1 MGVAAARLVFLAF
14 FGLTGLIIYNALYL
28 QDLRG
33 AGGHAPSA
41 ASHPAVTAS
50 APLPAAPVR
59 TDVPGNSMQTVSPDQ
74 LLKAVQRELTALGYV
89 VGRADGEMDATTRD
103 AISAYQKSQ
112 DLPVTGLPSD
122 DLLRRILLGDSV
134 ADSDSTGALGADGR
148 AAEQDGTVKSV
159 QQVLAELGYS
169 PGPIDGAM
177 GGATARAI
185 KAFQHDRKI
194 TETGRITPE
203 LLAELKQ
210 VTGRDLAQ
218 LAAH

>member
-33 AGGHAPSA
+33 PSGHAPSA
-41 ASHPAVTAS
+41 SSHPVVTAS
-50 APLPAAPVR
+50 APPAPVPVR
-59 TDVPGNSMQTVSPDQ
+59 TDVPGNSMQTVSPEQ

-122 DLLRRILLGDSV
+122 NLLRRILLGDSV
-134 ADSDSTGALGADGR
+134 ADTDSTGALGAASR
-148 AAEQDGTVKSV
+148 AAGQDHTVKSV

-194 TETGRITPE
+194 IETGRVTPE
-203 LLAELKQ
+203 LLAELKL

-218 LAAH
+218 LTTQ

>member
-1 MGVAAARLVFLAF
+1 
-14 FGLTGLIIYNALYL
+14 
-28 QDLRG
+28 
-33 AGGHAPSA
+33 
-41 ASHPAVTAS
+41 
-50 APLPAAPVR
+50 
-59 TDVPGNSMQTVSPDQ
+59 MQSVSPDQ

-122 DLLRRILLGDSV
+122 DLLRRILLGDSI
-134 ADSDSTGALGADGR
+134 ADSDSTGALGASDR
-148 AAEQDGTVKSV
+148 VAEQDGTVKSV

-169 PGPIDGAM
+169 PGPVDGAM

-185 KAFQHDRKI
+185 KAFQHDRRI
-194 TETGRITPE
+194 AETGRITPE
-203 LLAELKQ
+203 LLAELKE

-218 LAAH
+218 LATQ

>member
-1 MGVAAARLVFLAF
+1 
-14 FGLTGLIIYNALYL
+14 
-28 QDLRG
+28 
-33 AGGHAPSA
+33 
-41 ASHPAVTAS
+41 
-50 APLPAAPVR
+50 
-59 TDVPGNSMQTVSPDQ
+59 MQTVSPDQ

-89 VGRADGEMDATTRD
+89 VGRADGEMDATTGD

-122 DLLRRILLGDSV
+122 DLLRRILLGDSI
-134 ADSDSTGALGADGR
+134 ADSDSTGALGASDP

-169 PGPIDGAM
+169 PGPVDGAM

-194 TETGRITPE
+194 AETGRITPE
-203 LLAELKQ
+203 LLAEFKQ

-218 LAAH
+218 LATQ

>member
-33 AGGHAPSA
+33 AGGHASSPM
-41 ASHPAVTAS
+41 SHPAVTAS
-50 APLPAAPVR
+50 APSAAPVR

-112 DLPVTGLPSD
+112 DLPITGLPSD
-122 DLLRRILLGDSV
+122 DLLRRILLGDSI
-134 ADSDSTGALGADGR
+134 ADSDSTGTLGSSGQ
-148 AAEQDGTVKSV
+148 AAEQDVTVKSV

-169 PGPIDGAM
+169 PGPVDGAM

-194 TETGRITPE
+194 SETGRITPE
-203 LLAELKQ
+203 PLAELKQ

-218 LAAH
+218 LATQ

>member
-1 MGVAAARLVFLAF
+1 MGIAAARLVFLAF

-33 AGGHAPSA
+33 AGGRAPSA
-41 ASHPAVTAS
+41 SSYPAVTAS
-50 APLPAAPVR
+50 APAAAPVR

-122 DLLRRILLGDSV
+122 DLLRRILLGDSI
-134 ADSDSTGALGADGR
+134 ADSDSTGALS
-148 AAEQDGTVKSV
+148 AAGPAPEQDGTVKSV

-177 GGATARAI
+177 GGTTARAI

-218 LAAH
+218 LATQ